1 MSIPKKLTIKQALS
15 RAKKAVKQGDVSL
28 AQQLYNLILKYD
40 PQHPIAI
47 KELRKLKKKLFHH
60 QSSFIQPANPP
71 ENQISKLIDLYRLGR
86 MVEVERQSK
95 RLLEIYPQSL
105 TLLNL
110 LGAVLAG
117 QGSLK
122 EAASSY
128 EKAIELKP
136 DFAEAHNNLGSVQ
149 NDLGRLDEAISSY
162 EKAIK
167 LKPDFA
173 EAHSNLGNALIKL
186 SRFEEA
192 ESRYEK
198 AIELKPNY
206 AEAYNNSSKVLI
218 KLGRFEEAVS
228 RYEKAIELKPDFAE
242 AYSNLGNVLIKLSR
256 FDEAVS
262 RYEKA
267 IELKSDFAEFH
278 SNLGNALINLNRF
291 EEAVSSYET
300 AIELKPN
307 YAEANYNFGN
317 ALVNLHQFEEAVSR
331 YEKAIELKPNYAEA
345 YSNLGIALKQLEQLE
360 ESFSNHQKAVS
371 IAPENSSFWSTFAD
385 CLQDIH
391 FKSCSDDL
399 VNILLQMLDQPT
411 VHPQNLSKAVISA
424 LRSTTNFSRIAEL
437 SNASRI
443 DKDIDLLTEQ
453 LSNLPLLLRI
463 MELCPIADLELE
475 RMLSKIRSS
484 MLSRVKSDGG
494 ETRGLRFYSAMAINC
509 FINEYVFLET
519 RAEKQEIDQ
528 LQQEVESILEKEE
541 AVPPA
546 QIAILGAYRPLSSF
560 SWADDLL
567 KFKWTD
573 EINRLII
580 VQIKNVREEKS
591 LLSKIPSFSN
601 VENTNSKLVRDQY
614 ELNPYPRWVKTG
626 LNTKPK
632 TIKRILQEI
641 GTDIQFDL
649 RFPLQPDILV
659 AGCGTGQ
666 HSLIT
671 ASRFSDCN
679 VLAIDLSLNSLS
691 YAIRKTQELGITN
704 VEYMQGDILKLNQ
717 LERQFD
723 IIESTG
729 VLHHMD
735 DPLAGWEILLGRLR
749 PEGLMKIALYS
760 HTARQPIV
768 EAHKYIKKKKYVG
781 SSNDIRKFRE
791 DIINMDLNSGSEIK
805 KIVDSQDF
813 YSLSSCRDLLF
824 HVQEHRFTLPQI
836 EGILK
841 ELDLKFLGFELNNN
855 WMTKFRKEHPKKDS
869 LTSLYFWHEF
879 EVKNPSIFSRMY
891 QFWVQKK

>member
-15 RAKKAVKQGDVSL
+15 RAKKAVKQGDISL

-86 MVEVERQSK
+86 MIEVERQSK

-105 TLLNL
+105 TLFNL

-122 EAASSY
+122 EAASNY

-173 EAHSNLGNALIKL
+173 EAHSNLGNVLIKT

-192 ESRYEK
+192 VSRYEK

-228 RYEKAIELKPDFAE
+228 RYEKAIELKPNYAE

-267 IELKSDFAEFH
+267 IELKPNYAEAY
-278 SNLGNALINLNRF
+278 SNLGNALTNLNRF

-307 YAEANYNFGN
+307 YAEANYNCGN
-317 ALVNLHQFEEAVSR
+317 ALVNLYQFEEAVSR

-704 VEYMQGDILKLNQ
+704 VKYMQGDILKLNQ

-729 VLHHMD
+729 VLHHMTN
-735 DPLAGWEILLGRLR
+735 PMAGWEVLTGCLKPG
-749 PEGLMKIALYS
+749 GLMKIGLYS
-760 HTARQPIV
+760 ESARQHVAETRNEI
-768 EAHKYIKKKKYVG
+768 IQLGIG
-781 SSNDIRKFRE
+781 SSDPETKYFRNM
-791 DIINMDLNSGSEIK
+791 IIKSNKVHGN
-805 KIVDSQDF
+805 F
-813 YSLSSCRDLLF
+813 
-824 HVQEHRFTLPQI
+824 
-836 EGILK
+836 
-841 ELDLKFLGFELNNN
+841 
-855 WMTKFRKEHPKKDS
+855 
-869 LTSLYFWHEF
+869 
-879 EVKNPSIFSRMY
+879 IF
-891 QFWVQKK
+891 